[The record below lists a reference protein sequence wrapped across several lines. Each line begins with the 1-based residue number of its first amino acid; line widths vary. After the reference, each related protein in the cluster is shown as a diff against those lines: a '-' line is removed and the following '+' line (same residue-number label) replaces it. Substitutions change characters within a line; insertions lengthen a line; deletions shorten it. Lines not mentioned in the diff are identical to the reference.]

1 MIIKEGRNLME
12 GKNKFSAIF
21 KKYLLLTL
29 GAIVYAAGLE
39 TFFVPNNLIDGGVVG
54 ISMMISYLTDTP
66 LSVFVVLLNIPF
78 LYLGYKQIGKTFTVS
93 TLYTIVVLAFAIQ
106 YFHTT
111 PNITYDIFL
120 ATIFGGI
127 VVGLGVGMIIRYGG
141 SVDGTEIV
149 AIISDRKTELSV
161 GETVMIINLFILSSA
176 GLVFGW
182 ERAMY
187 SLIAYFIAYK
197 VMDLVISGLEESKGV
212 MIVSDKSDDLAE
224 TLLARLGRGVT
235 ILHGEGAYTNEPK
248 RILYT
253 VVTRLEVAK
262 LKAIVKEKDP
272 SAFLSIYNINDVVGG
287 RVKKKSIH

>member
-1 MIIKEGRNLME
+1 ME
-12 GKNKFSAIF
+12 AKNKFSAII

-39 TFFVPNNLIDGGVVG
+39 TFFVPNNLIDGGIVG
-54 ISMMISYLTDTP
+54 VSMMISYLTDTP

-78 LYLGYKQIGKTFTVS
+78 LYLGYKQIGKTFTIS
-93 TLYTIVVLAFAIQ
+93 TLYSIVVLALAIQ

-253 VVTRLEVAK
+253 GVTRLEVAK

>member
-1 MIIKEGRNLME
+1 ME
-12 GKNKFSAIF
+12 AKNKFSAII

-39 TFFVPNNLIDGGVVG
+39 TFFVPNNRIAGGIVG
-54 ISMMISYLTDTP
+54 VSMMISYLTDTP

-78 LYLGYKQIGKTFTVS
+78 LYLGYKQIGKTFTIS
-93 TLYTIVVLAFAIQ
+93 TLYSIVVLALAIQ

>member
-1 MIIKEGRNLME
+1 ME
-12 GKNKFSAIF
+12 ETNKFSAVF

-54 ISMMISYLTDTP
+54 ISMMISYLTGTP

-78 LYLGYKQIGKTFTVS
+78 LYLGYKQIGKTFTIS
-93 TLYTIVVLAFAIQ
+93 TLYSIVVLAFAIQ

-262 LKAIVKEKDP
+262 LKAVVKEKDP

>member
-1 MIIKEGRNLME
+1 ME
-12 GKNKFSAIF
+12 AKNKFSAII

-54 ISMMISYLTDTP
+54 VSMMISYLTDTP

-78 LYLGYKQIGKTFTVS
+78 LYLGYKQIGKTFTIS
-93 TLYTIVVLAFAIQ
+93 TLYSIVVLALAIQ

>member
-1 MIIKEGRNLME
+1 ME
-12 GKNKFSAIF
+12 AKSNFSAII

-39 TFFVPNNLIDGGVVG
+39 TFFVPNNLIDGGIVG
-54 ISMMISYLTDTP
+54 VSMMISYLTDTP

-78 LYLGYKQIGKTFTVS
+78 LYLGYKQIGKTFTIS
-93 TLYTIVVLAFAIQ
+93 TLYSIVVLALAIQ

>member
-1 MIIKEGRNLME
+1 ME
-12 GKNKFSAIF
+12 AKNKFSAII

-39 TFFVPNNLIDGGVVG
+39 TFFVPNNLIDGGIVG
-54 ISMMISYLTDTP
+54 VSMMISYLTDTP

-78 LYLGYKQIGKTFTVS
+78 LYLGYKQIGKTFTIS
-93 TLYTIVVLAFAIQ
+93 TLYSIVVLALAIQ

-262 LKAIVKEKDP
+262 LKAIVKEKEP

>member
-1 MIIKEGRNLME
+1 ME
-12 GKNKFSAIF
+12 AKSNFSAII

-39 TFFVPNNLIDGGVVG
+39 TFFVPNNLIDGGIVG
-54 ISMMISYLTDTP
+54 VSMMISYLTDTP

-78 LYLGYKQIGKTFTVS
+78 LYLGYKQIGKTFTIS
-93 TLYTIVVLAFAIQ
+93 TLYSIVVLALAIQ

-212 MIVSDKSDDLAE
+212 MIVSDRSDDLAE

-235 ILHGEGAYTNEPK
+235 ILHGEGAYTNDPK

>member
-1 MIIKEGRNLME
+1 ME
-12 GKNKFSAIF
+12 AKNKFSAII

-39 TFFVPNNLIDGGVVG
+39 TFFVPNNLIDGGIVG
-54 ISMMISYLTDTP
+54 VSMMISYLTDTP

-78 LYLGYKQIGKTFTVS
+78 LYLGYKQIGKTFTIS
-93 TLYTIVVLAFAIQ
+93 TLYSIVVFALAIQ

>member
-1 MIIKEGRNLME
+1 ME
-12 GKNKFSAIF
+12 AKNKFSAII

-78 LYLGYKQIGKTFTVS
+78 LYLGYKQIGKTFTIS
-93 TLYTIVVLAFAIQ
+93 TLYSIVVLALAIQ

-212 MIVSDKSDDLAE
+212 MIVSDRSDDLAE

-235 ILHGEGAYTNEPK
+235 ILHGEGAYTNDPK

-262 LKAIVKEKDP
+262 LKAVVKEKDP
-272 SAFLSIYNINDVVGG
+272 NAFLSIYNINDVVGG

>member
-1 MIIKEGRNLME
+1 ME
-12 GKNKFSAIF
+12 AKSNFSAII

-78 LYLGYKQIGKTFTVS
+78 LYLGYKQIGKTFTIS
-93 TLYTIVVLAFAIQ
+93 TLYSIVVLALAIQ

>member
-1 MIIKEGRNLME
+1 ME
-12 GKNKFSAIF
+12 AKNKFSVII

-78 LYLGYKQIGKTFTVS
+78 LYLGYKQIGKTFTIS
-93 TLYTIVVLAFAIQ
+93 TLYSIVVLAFAIQ

-212 MIVSDKSDDLAE
+212 MIVSDRSDDLAE

-235 ILHGEGAYTNEPK
+235 ILHGEGAYTNDPK

-262 LKAIVKEKDP
+262 LKAVVKEKDP
-272 SAFLSIYNINDVVGG
+272 NAFLSIYNINDVVGG

>member
-1 MIIKEGRNLME
+1 ME
-12 GKNKFSAIF
+12 AKNKFSAII

-78 LYLGYKQIGKTFTVS
+78 LYLGYKQIGKTFTIS
-93 TLYTIVVLAFAIQ
+93 TLYSIVVLAFAIQ

-127 VVGLGVGMIIRYGG
+127 VVGLGGGIIIRYGG

-212 MIVSDKSDDLAE
+212 MIVSDRSDDLAE

-235 ILHGEGAYTNEPK
+235 ILHGEGAYTNDPK

-262 LKAIVKEKDP
+262 LKAVVKEKDP
-272 SAFLSIYNINDVVGG
+272 NAFLSIYNINDVVGG

>member
-1 MIIKEGRNLME
+1 ME

-54 ISMMISYLTDTP
+54 VSMMISYLTDTP

-93 TLYTIVVLAFAIQ
+93 TLYSIVVLAFAIQ

-197 VMDLVISGLEESKGV
+197 VMDLVISGLEESKGI

-224 TLLARLGRGVT
+224 TLMARLGRGVT
-235 ILHGEGAYTNEPK
+235 ILHGEGAYTNDPK

>member
-1 MIIKEGRNLME
+1 ME
-12 GKNKFSAIF
+12 AKNKFSAII

-39 TFFVPNNLIDGGVVG
+39 TFFVPNNLIDGGIVG
-54 ISMMISYLTDTP
+54 VSMMISYLTDTP

-78 LYLGYKQIGKTFTVS
+78 LYLGYKQIGKTFTIS
-93 TLYTIVVLAFAIQ
+93 TLYYIVVLALAIQ

-272 SAFLSIYNINDVVGG
+272 RAFLSISNINDVVGG
-287 RVKKKSIH
+287 RGKKKSIH

>member
-1 MIIKEGRNLME
+1 ME
-12 GKNKFSAIF
+12 AKSNFSAII
-21 KKYLLLTL
+21 KKYLLLPL

-39 TFFVPNNLIDGGVVG
+39 TFFVPNNLIDGGIVG
-54 ISMMISYLTDTP
+54 VSMMISYLTDTP

-78 LYLGYKQIGKTFTVS
+78 LYLGYKQIGKTFTIS
-93 TLYTIVVLAFAIQ
+93 TLYSIVVLALAIQ

>member
-1 MIIKEGRNLME
+1 ME
-12 GKNKFSAIF
+12 AKNKFSAII

-39 TFFVPNNLIDGGVVG
+39 TFFVPNNLIDGGIVG
-54 ISMMISYLTDTP
+54 VSMMISYLTDTP

-78 LYLGYKQIGKTFTVS
+78 LYLGYKQIGKTFTIS
-93 TLYTIVVLAFAIQ
+93 TLYSIVVLALAIQ

-212 MIVSDKSDDLAE
+212 MIVSDRSDDLAE

>member
-1 MIIKEGRNLME
+1 ME
-12 GKNKFSAIF
+12 AKNKFSSIF

-39 TFFVPNNLIDGGVVG
+39 TFFVPNNLIDGGIVG
-54 ISMMISYLTDTP
+54 VSMMISYLTDTP

-78 LYLGYKQIGKTFTVS
+78 LYLGYKQIGKTFTIS
-93 TLYTIVVLAFAIQ
+93 TLYSIVVLALAIQ

-212 MIVSDKSDDLAE
+212 MIVSDRSDDLAE

>member
-1 MIIKEGRNLME
+1 
-12 GKNKFSAIF
+12 
-21 KKYLLLTL
+21 LLLTL

-78 LYLGYKQIGKTFTVS
+78 LYLGYKQIGKTFTIS
-93 TLYTIVVLAFAIQ
+93 TLYSIVVLAFAIQ

-212 MIVSDKSDDLAE
+212 MIVSDRSDDLAE

-235 ILHGEGAYTNEPK
+235 ILHGEGAYTNDPK

-262 LKAIVKEKDP
+262 LKAVVKEKDP
-272 SAFLSIYNINDVVGG
+272 NAFLSIYNINDVVGG

>member
-1 MIIKEGRNLME
+1 ME
-12 GKNKFSAIF
+12 AKNKFSAII

-39 TFFVPNNLIDGGVVG
+39 TFFVPNNLIDGGVDGV
-54 ISMMISYLTDTP
+54 SMMISYLTDTP

-78 LYLGYKQIGKTFTVS
+78 LYLGYKQIGKTFTIS
-93 TLYTIVVLAFAIQ
+93 TLYSIVVLALAIQ

-111 PNITYDIFL
+111 PNITYDIIL

-253 VVTRLEVAK
+253 VVTRMEDAK

-287 RVKKKSIH
+287 RVKKKSIHKQEGRL

>member
-1 MIIKEGRNLME
+1 ME
-12 GKNKFSAIF
+12 ETNKFSAVF

-54 ISMMISYLTDTP
+54 ISMMISYLTGTP

-78 LYLGYKQIGKTFTVS
+78 LYLGYKQIGKTFTIS
-93 TLYTIVVLAFAIQ
+93 TLYSIVVLAFAIQ

-212 MIVSDKSDDLAE
+212 MIVSDRSDDLAE

-235 ILHGEGAYTNEPK
+235 ILHGEGAYTNDPK

>member
-1 MIIKEGRNLME
+1 ME
-12 GKNKFSAIF
+12 AKSKFSAIF

-78 LYLGYKQIGKTFTVS
+78 LYLGYKQIGKTFTIS
-93 TLYTIVVLAFAIQ
+93 TLYSIVVLAFAIQ

-212 MIVSDKSDDLAE
+212 MIVSDRSDDLAE

>member
-1 MIIKEGRNLME
+1 ME
-12 GKNKFSAIF
+12 AKSNFSAII

-39 TFFVPNNLIDGGVVG
+39 TFFVPNNLIDGGIVG
-54 ISMMISYLTDTP
+54 VSMMISYLTDTP

-78 LYLGYKQIGKTFTVS
+78 LYLGYKQIGKTFTIS
-93 TLYTIVVLAFAIQ
+93 TLYSIVVLALAIQ

-212 MIVSDKSDDLAE
+212 MIVSDRSDDLAE

>member
-1 MIIKEGRNLME
+1 ME
-12 GKNKFSAIF
+12 AKNKFSAII

-39 TFFVPNNLIDGGVVG
+39 TFFVPNNLIDGGIVG
-54 ISMMISYLTDTP
+54 VSMMISYLTDTP

-78 LYLGYKQIGKTFTVS
+78 LYLGYKQIGKTFTIS
-93 TLYTIVVLAFAIQ
+93 TLYSIVVLALAIQ

-235 ILHGEGAYTNEPK
+235 ILHGEGAYTNDPK

>member
-1 MIIKEGRNLME
+1 ME
-12 GKNKFSAIF
+12 AKNKFSAII

-78 LYLGYKQIGKTFTVS
+78 LYLGYKQIGKTFTIS
-93 TLYTIVVLAFAIQ
+93 TLYSIVVLAFAIQ

-149 AIISDRKTELSV
+149 AISSDRKTELSV

-212 MIVSDKSDDLAE
+212 MIVSDRSDDLAE

-235 ILHGEGAYTNEPK
+235 ILHGEGAYTNDPK

-262 LKAIVKEKDP
+262 LKAVVKEKDP
-272 SAFLSIYNINDVVGG
+272 NAFLSIYNINDVVGG

>member
-1 MIIKEGRNLME
+1 ME
-12 GKNKFSAIF
+12 GKNRFSEVF

-39 TFFVPNNLIDGGVVG
+39 TFFVPNNLIDGGIVG

-93 TLYTIVVLAFAIQ
+93 TLYSIVVLALAIQ

-212 MIVSDKSDDLAE
+212 MIVSDNSEEVAE
-224 TLLARLGRGVT
+224 TIMARLGRGVT

-262 LKAIVKEKDP
+262 LKAVVKEKDAG
-272 SAFLSIYNINDVVGG
+272 AFVSIYSINDVVGG

>member
-1 MIIKEGRNLME
+1 ME

-93 TLYTIVVLAFAIQ
+93 TLYAIVVLAFAIQ

-212 MIVSDKSDDLAE
+212 MIVSDRSDDLAE

>member
-1 MIIKEGRNLME
+1 ME
-12 GKNKFSAIF
+12 AKNKFSAII

-39 TFFVPNNLIDGGVVG
+39 TFFVPNNLIDGGIVG
-54 ISMMISYLTDTP
+54 VSMMISYLTDTP

-78 LYLGYKQIGKTFTVS
+78 LYLGYKQIGKTFTIS
-93 TLYTIVVLAFAIQ
+93 TLYSIVVLALAIQ

-224 TLLARLGRGVT
+224 TLLTRLGRGVT

-262 LKAIVKEKDP
+262 RKALVQEKDP

>member
-1 MIIKEGRNLME
+1 ME
-12 GKNKFSAIF
+12 AKSNFSAII

-39 TFFVPNNLIDGGVVG
+39 TFFVPNNLIDGGIVG

-93 TLYTIVVLAFAIQ
+93 TLYSIVVLALAIQ

>member
-1 MIIKEGRNLME
+1 ME
-12 GKNKFSAIF
+12 AKSNFSAII

-54 ISMMISYLTDTP
+54 VSMMISYLTDTP

-78 LYLGYKQIGKTFTVS
+78 LYLGYKQIGKTFTIS
-93 TLYTIVVLAFAIQ
+93 TLYSIVVLAFAIQ

-212 MIVSDKSDDLAE
+212 MIVSDRSDDLAE

>member
-1 MIIKEGRNLME
+1 ME
-12 GKNKFSAIF
+12 AKSDFSAII

-39 TFFVPNNLIDGGVVG
+39 TFFVPNNLIDGGIVG
-54 ISMMISYLTDTP
+54 VSMMISYLTDTP

-78 LYLGYKQIGKTFTVS
+78 LYLGYKQIGKTFTIS
-93 TLYTIVVLAFAIQ
+93 TLYSIVVLALAIQ

>member
-1 MIIKEGRNLME
+1 ME
-12 GKNKFSAIF
+12 AKSNFSAII

-78 LYLGYKQIGKTFTVS
+78 LYLGYKQIGKTFTIS
-93 TLYTIVVLAFAIQ
+93 TLYSIVVLALAIQ

-248 RILYT
+248 RVLYT

>member
-1 MIIKEGRNLME
+1 ME

>member
-1 MIIKEGRNLME
+1 ME
-12 GKNKFSAIF
+12 AKSDFSAII

-39 TFFVPNNLIDGGVVG
+39 TFFVPNNLIDGGIVG
-54 ISMMISYLTDTP
+54 VSMMISYLTDTP

-78 LYLGYKQIGKTFTVS
+78 LYLGYKQIGKTFTIS
-93 TLYTIVVLAFAIQ
+93 TLYSIVVLAFAIQ

>member
-1 MIIKEGRNLME
+1 ME
-12 GKNKFSAIF
+12 AKNKFSAII

-39 TFFVPNNLIDGGVVG
+39 TFFVPNNLIDGGIVG
-54 ISMMISYLTDTP
+54 VSMMISYLTDTP

-78 LYLGYKQIGKTFTVS
+78 LYLGYKQIGKTFTIS
-93 TLYTIVVLAFAIQ
+93 TLYSIVVLALAIQ

>member
-1 MIIKEGRNLME
+1 ME
-12 GKNKFSAIF
+12 AKSDFSAII

-39 TFFVPNNLIDGGVVG
+39 TFFVPNNLIDGGIVG
-54 ISMMISYLTDTP
+54 VSMMISYLTDTP

-78 LYLGYKQIGKTFTVS
+78 LYLGYKQIGKTFTIS
-93 TLYTIVVLAFAIQ
+93 TLYSIVVLAFAIQ

-212 MIVSDKSDDLAE
+212 MIVSDRSDDLAE

-235 ILHGEGAYTNEPK
+235 ILHGEGAYTNDPK

-262 LKAIVKEKDP
+262 LKAVVKEKDP
-272 SAFLSIYNINDVVGG
+272 NAFLSIYNINDVVGG

>member
-1 MIIKEGRNLME
+1 ME

-93 TLYTIVVLAFAIQ
+93 TLYAIVVLALAIQ

-212 MIVSDKSDDLAE
+212 MIVSDRSDDLAE

>member
-1 MIIKEGRNLME
+1 ME
-12 GKNKFSAIF
+12 AKSNFSAII

-39 TFFVPNNLIDGGVVG
+39 TFFVPNNLIDGGIVG
-54 ISMMISYLTDTP
+54 VSMMISYLTDTP

-78 LYLGYKQIGKTFTVS
+78 LYLGYKQIGKTFTIS
-93 TLYTIVVLAFAIQ
+93 TLYSIVVLALAIQ

-141 SVDGTEIV
+141 SVDGTEII

>member
-1 MIIKEGRNLME
+1 ME
-12 GKNKFSAIF
+12 AKNKFSAII

-39 TFFVPNNLIDGGVVG
+39 TFFVPNNLIDGGIVG
-54 ISMMISYLTDTP
+54 VSMMISYLTDTP

-78 LYLGYKQIGKTFTVS
+78 LYLGYKQIGKTFTIS
-93 TLYTIVVLAFAIQ
+93 TLYSIVVLALAIH

-187 SLIAYFIAYK
+187 SLIAYFIANK

>member
-1 MIIKEGRNLME
+1 ME
-12 GKNKFSAIF
+12 AKSDFSAII

-39 TFFVPNNLIDGGVVG
+39 TFFVPNNLIDGGIVG
-54 ISMMISYLTDTP
+54 VSMMISYLTDTP

-78 LYLGYKQIGKTFTVS
+78 LYLGYKQIGKTFTIS
-93 TLYTIVVLAFAIQ
+93 TLYSIVVLALAIQ

-187 SLIAYFIAYK
+187 SLIA
-197 VMDLVISGLEESKGV
+197 
-212 MIVSDKSDDLAE
+212 
-224 TLLARLGRGVT
+224 
-235 ILHGEGAYTNEPK
+235 
-248 RILYT
+248 
-253 VVTRLEVAK
+253 
-262 LKAIVKEKDP
+262 
-272 SAFLSIYNINDVVGG
+272 
-287 RVKKKSIH
+287 